1 MLDNKL
7 IENALALCEYMYD
20 DFMDEIYRWD
30 SYSFSWEYCWPKI
43 EQKFS
48 IEKFCYYLLSPE
60 FIEKY
65 ADRINWDFFFEWQY
79 ERVAM
84 NFWQAI
90 YEYQDWLETTLI
102 ELLYKLWAK

>member
-1 MLDNKL
+1 MTNEIPKEL
-7 IENALALCEYMYD
+7 IQASLALCEYMYD

-48 IEKFCYYLLSPE
+48 IEKFFYYLLSPE

-65 ADRINWDFFFEWQY
+65 SKLDYTVSFWVAIN
-79 ERVAM
+79 R
-84 NFWQAI
+84 
-90 YEYQDWLETTLI
+90 YQSWNSEPLI
-102 ELLYKLWAK
+102 QLLSKIWHQNK